1 MRERTDMTD
10 NFAFLLPFFM
20 TVFAAIFLSARLWA
34 GSSATLWGLGYLSA
48 ATGFSVP
55 LLPPD
60 VLPFKAQAVLANALF
75 IVAFCCYGDALASR
89 FGVKPY
95 RPARYAFA
103 AIAFAI
109 ISAVILLTGNLRN
122 ELILSDTS
130 IALLLLVPV
139 AQVLRAPRRSMD
151 RLLVFMAA
159 LVVAETLIRV
169 SVLALMT
176 SPDDVASLDAFFDSA
191 YAFYMQ
197 LGASVIAFLLALTV
211 LGTLVDDLIQRYQY
225 AAHRDPLTGLLNRRG
240 FEQAMNA
247 IPAGRAAGTILIGD
261 IDFFKQV
268 NDRLGHAAGDT
279 VIAGFATLFTQF
291 MPRGA
296 ILARFGGEEFVAFL
310 PGETPAA
317 VYQAAEKLRLG
328 FASRAWERDGF
339 DLRITASFGIAAQAK
354 SDYSVHA
361 AIARADA
368 CLYEA
373 KRTGRNRVVMEGRPT
388 GEVPALRIISSS

>member
-1 MRERTDMTD
+1 MDMTD

-34 GSSATLWGLGYLSA
+34 GSSATFWGLGYLSA
-48 ATGFSVP
+48 AAGFSIP
-55 LLPPD
+55 LLPPE
-60 VLPFKAQAVLANALF
+60 VLPFKAQAIVANALF
-75 IVAFCCYGDALASR
+75 LAAFCLYGDALLAR
-89 FGVKPY
+89 FGERYY

-103 AIAFAI
+103 GIALVAIAAI
-109 ISAVILLTGNLRN
+109 IILKEDLRA
-122 ELILSDTS
+122 ELILGDTS
-130 IALLLLVPV
+130 IALLLIVPV
-139 AQVLRAPRRSMD
+139 LQVARAPRRPMD
-151 RLLVFMAA
+151 RLLVFMVG
-159 LVVAETLIRV
+159 LVVVETFTRVAVLI
-169 SVLALMT
+169 LMT
-176 SPDDVASLDAFFDSA
+176 SSSDVGTLDAFLGSA
-191 YAFYMQ
+191 YAFYVQ
-197 LGASVIAFLLALTV
+197 FGAGVIAFLLALTV

-247 IPAGRAAGTILIGD
+247 IPTGRSAGTILIGD
-261 IDFFKQV
+261 IDHFKQV

-328 FASRAWERDGF
+328 FASRTWERDGF
-339 DLRITASFGIAAQAK
+339 DIRITASFGIAAQSK

-361 AIARADA
+361 AIASADA

-373 KRTGRNRVVMEGRPT
+373 KRAGRNRVVMEGRPT
-388 GEVPALRIISSS
+388 GEAPALRIISSS